1 MMDARAPL
9 IETRSLGKIYPDGHV
24 EALTD
29 VNLKVERGEFVAI
42 MGPSGSGKSTLLSL
56 IGALDVPT
64 SGSVLFEGAV
74 LDEIGSLDEFRSKQ
88 IGFVFQSFYLLPTLT
103 ALENVQIPMF
113 EGPRSREQRIER
125 ATTLL
130 TQVGLSHRLHHRPS
144 QLSIGERQ
152 RVAIARSLANEP
164 MLLLA
169 DEPTGNLDSKT
180 TAEVLALFTKLHDEH
195 RTTLIMI
202 THSEQVASYARRC
215 VRVEDGRIV
224 EDTRIG

>member
-1 MMDARAPL
+1 MDARAPL
-9 IETRSLGKIYPDGHV
+9 IETRSLGKVYPDGKV
-24 EALTD
+24 EALND
-29 VNLKVERGEFVAI
+29 VNLEINRGEFVAV

-64 SGSVLFEGAV
+64 TGAVLFEGSA
-74 LDEIGSLDEFRSKQ
+74 LDEIGNLDEFRSKK

-113 EGPRSREQRIER
+113 EGSRSRQQRIER
-125 ATTLL
+125 ATALL

-152 RVAIARSLANEP
+152 RVAIARALANEP
-164 MLLLA
+164 TLLLA

-180 TAEVLALFTKLHDEH
+180 ASEVLALFTQLHADH
-195 RTTLIMI
+195 QTTLIMI
-202 THSEQVASYARRC
+202 THSEDVASYAHRC
-215 VRVEDGRIV
+215 VRVQDGRIV
-224 EDTRIG
+224 QDQPTR